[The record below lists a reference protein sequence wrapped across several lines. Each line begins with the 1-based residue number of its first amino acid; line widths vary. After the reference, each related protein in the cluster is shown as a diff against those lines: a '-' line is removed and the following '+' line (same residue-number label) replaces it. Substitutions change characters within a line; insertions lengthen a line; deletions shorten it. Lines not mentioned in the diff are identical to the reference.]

1 MGYYCLGNTL
11 GHFVV
16 LIRQSLL
23 IDKPENINWEIMQE
37 VLFMHCRIMVC
48 SLLDLQLG
56 ILNVSLVFYAMW
68 FSKKIKN
75 SGLTRA
81 YYTAYHLHFYAMI

>member
-56 ILNVSLVFYAMW
+56 ILNVSLVFYVMW

-81 YYTAYHLHFYAMI
+81 Y